1 MSASARK
8 NLTWPNFNFEKM
20 HTCNWYISSSVS
32 DVLAQV
38 INDMAN
44 ALRSHSRD
52 IELKVIS
59 AKDKSVSGVEHIKNI
74 FAKKEIWHLFGK
86 APIWWRIV
94 RLHSRTVHTLLEGSN
109 WAGYPSRFFTEGAL
123 NGEAVV
129 FPVFDPLSSQSED
142 ISKAVFVRSSKRKL
156 PEGDYNVMDISKKI
170 LRPEALSGLYI
181 ADEVTPR
188 EAMRAGIL
196 TMRGLSIAS
205 EKSGWLDEILGPDG
219 YFLIQDEQEDL
230 ERIIRQGLGDRGRHM
245 AMAARHFLKSRR
257 SHERCTDSLISLYR
271 KVIAK

>member
-1 MSASARK
+1 
-8 NLTWPNFNFEKM
+8 M
-20 HTCNWYISSSVS
+20 HTCGWYISSSVS

-52 IELKVIS
+52 IDLTVIS
-59 AKDKSVSGVEHIKNI
+59 AKDKSVSGFERVKNI
-74 FAKKEIWHLFGK
+74 FAKKEIWHLFGL
-86 APIWWRIV
+86 APVWWRIV
-94 RLHSRTVHTLLEGSN
+94 RIHSRTVHTLLEGSD
-109 WAGYPSRFFTEGAL
+109 WAGFPSRFFTEGAL
-123 NGEAVV
+123 NGEAVI
-129 FPVFDPLSSQSED
+129 FPVFDPLSSQSGD
-142 ISKAVFVRSSKRKL
+142 DGSKAVFVHSEKKL
-156 PEGDYNVMDISKKI
+156 PEGDYRVMNISEKI

-181 ADEVTPR
+181 ADEATPR

-205 EKSGWLDEILGPDG
+205 KKSGWLDEILGPDG
-219 YFLIQDEQEDL
+219 YFLIQNEDEDL
-230 ERIIRQGLGDRGRHM
+230 PRIIRQGLSDRGRHM

-257 SHERCTDSLISLYR
+257 SHERCTDSLITLYR